1 MQSHDEEEVIN
12 KRILIVED
20 SEIQALVLKKILVKH
35 GYEVIEARNGAE
47 GISMARTHRAALI
60 VSDILM
66 PVMDGYRMTRELKN
80 DPALR
85 DIPVILLTQLADIE
99 EVISGLDCGAET
111 YVIKPY
117 DEGFLMS
124 RVESVLKNTCRF
136 KNNSEEK
143 VTEFEYAGKNFS
155 IRSGRGQTISFLLS
169 TYENA
174 IIKNK
179 ELVKAQEELQ
189 TLNEQLK
196 KTVSERAGE
205 LSAEVIERKQA
216 EKALRASEERFRV
229 VIESA
234 SDAVICLE
242 PPGRIYLWNGKAEE
256 MFGYKASE
264 AIGMLFHDIVIP
276 ERYREAAKKGL
287 EVFFQS
293 GAGRIIGKTIEME
306 ALRKDGA
313 EFTVE
318 LSVSAVNLHGV
329 WNSIGIIRDVSE
341 RKRLEKELRENLE
354 DVERMNKL
362 MVGRELK
369 MEELRERIKELEAK
383 VKAQEDGK
391 AK

>member
-1 MQSHDEEEVIN
+1 MT
-12 KRILIVED
+12 KTRILIVED
-20 SEIQALVLKKILVKH
+20 SEIQALVLKKILVRQ
-35 GYEVIEARNGAE
+35 GYEVIEAKNGAE

-85 DIPVILLTQLADIE
+85 DIPVILLTQLADVE

-117 DEGFLMS
+117 DEGFLLS
-124 RVESVLKNTCRF
+124 RVESVLKNPCRF

-143 VTEFEYAGKNFS
+143 VTEFEYAGKSFS
-155 IRSGRGQTISFLLS
+155 IRSGRGQTMSFLLS

-174 IIKNK
+174 VIKNK
-179 ELVKAQEELQ
+179 ELVAAQEELQ
-189 TLNEQLK
+189 SLNEQLGK
-196 KTVSERAGE
+196 KMSERTDE
-205 LSAEVIERKQA
+205 LTAEVTERKQA

-229 VIESA
+229 VIGSA
-234 SDAVICLE
+234 SDAVICIE
-242 PPGRIYLWNGKAEE
+242 PPGNIYIWNGKAEE
-256 MFGYKASE
+256 MFGYKAVE
-264 AIGMLFHDIVIP
+264 VIGRSFHDMVVP

-293 GAGRIIGKTIEME
+293 GTGRIIGKSIEME
-306 ALRKDGA
+306 ALKKDGT
-313 EFTVE
+313 EFLVE
-318 LSVSAVNLHGV
+318 LSISSVNLHGV
-329 WNSIGIIRDVSE
+329 WNSIGIVRDISV
-341 RKRLEKELRENLE
+341 RKRLEKELKDNLT

-369 MEELRERIKELEAK
+369 MEDLRKEIEVL
-383 VKAQEDGK
+383 K
-391 AK
+391 AKLGSMEKRTP